1 MNRPINEQFTLCI
14 ILCILIDTGI
24 VGESEIRPKVKPNDR
39 SQTELL
45 FAADQPSLDLFYW
58 QFSAAEYVRYVE
70 LLGPEQVKSENLIFS
85 SGRTVWFFP
94 AKDKNCTVTIYLLTL
109 RNS

>member
-1 MNRPINEQFTLCI
+1 VQHN
-14 ILCILIDTGI
+14 TGI

-94 AKDKNCTVTIYLLTL
+94 EEIRSTLLIASL
-109 RNS
+109 NSLVSHSKSVLSMIAYAF